1 MAIAMTKPCLLL
13 LLLTLLVG
21 AMVSGGALI
30 GEEVPPP
37 DVDAVTADLLG
48 DISRAPSSELVASA
62 VKAQIEL
69 RATGRCDVVLGE
81 LDARCPDGIMLVTAS
96 LTKFWSTCEPAGC
109 VRLESNNATNFGDTV
124 SDLRLLHSG
133 RW

>member
-1 MAIAMTKPCLLL
+1 MAIAMTKPWLLP

-21 AMVSGGALI
+21 ATATGGVL
-30 GEEVPPP
+30 GEEVSPP

-69 RATGRCDVVLGE
+69 RATGRCEVVLGE

-96 LTKFWSTCEPAGC
+96 PTKFWSTCDPAGC
-109 VRLESNNATNFGDTV
+109 VRLESNIATNFGDTV

-133 RW
+133 GW